1 MRLNR
6 LYQEMFSQKGAGLYV
21 IYPYIPYVMASFDYC
36 AEAELFFVRRK
47 SCRRQPPGY
56 KRFTQAALAVRFA
69 IEEVR
74 PELLLGAYLEVNE
87 ARFDYDGIRRLYDSA
102 EYPLPRRAVVGAA

>member
-1 MRLNR
+1 
-6 LYQEMFSQKGAGLYV
+6 MFFESGLV
-21 IYPYIPYVMASFDYC
+21 FPLFIHISLFVMTLFDYS

-56 KRFTQAALAVRFA
+56 KRFSQAALAVRFA

-74 PELLLGAYLEVNE
+74 PELLLGAHLEVDE

>member
-1 MRLNR
+1 
-6 LYQEMFSQKGAGLYV
+6 MFFESGLV
-21 IYPYIPYVMASFDYC
+21 FPLFIHISLPVMTLFDYS

-47 SCRRQPPGY
+47 SWRQPPGY
-56 KRFTQAALAVRFA
+56 KRFSQAALAVRFA

-74 PELLLGAYLEVNE
+74 PELLLGAYLEVDE

>member
-1 MRLNR
+1 
-6 LYQEMFSQKGAGLYV
+6 MFFESGLV
-21 IYPYIPYVMASFDYC
+21 FALFIHISLPVMTLFDYS

-47 SCRRQPPGY
+47 SCRRQTPGY
-56 KRFTQAALAVRFA
+56 KRFSQAALAVRFA

-74 PELLLGAYLEVNE
+74 PELLLGAYLEVDE